1 MAAIAALM
9 DWLIDGA
16 PGLKESDQICERL
29 GIELRA
35 AGIPVDRI
43 NVFVVTLHPH
53 VLGRAFR
60 WTPGEPVKIS
70 HLTLAFQQSDV
81 YKKSPAAEVMRRNI
95 ELRRRLDR
103 GLSADDFAVLHEL
116 AAQGFTD
123 YVCLPLV
130 FTSGEVHA
138 ISLAS
143 MAPSGFSDQHIEQVR
158 QVVRPLARLAEIMAL
173 RRTGVNLLDTY
184 VGRKSGERIL
194 AGRIFKGDIETLSA
208 VIWFSDLRGFT
219 ELSGRL
225 SPREIIDTLNELFD
239 CQVPAI
245 EACGGEVLKFIG
257 DGLLAIFPLSDP
269 ATAPDRCAAALS
281 AAERAFAALERRN
294 ATAPHRIQ
302 FGLALHIGEFA
313 YGNIGG
319 ASRLDFTAIGPAVNL
334 TARLEG
340 LTGQLGRPL
349 VVSEEF
355 ARHTSIGLEEIGSFT
370 LKGVGRAQR
379 VFAPHRLPEPTG
391 GG

>member
-1 MAAIAALM
+1 MERIDALV

-16 PGLKESDQICERL
+16 PGKPEGSQVCEHL
-29 GIELRA
+29 GTELRA
-35 AGIPVDRI
+35 AGIPVDRL
-43 NVFVVTLHPH
+43 NVFVITLHPN

-60 WTPGEPVKIS
+60 WAPGEPVRVNN
-70 HLTLAFQQSDV
+70 LTLAFQQSAAYTRSPVADV
-81 YKKSPAAEVMRRNI
+81 MAKNI
-95 ELRRRLDR
+95 ELRRRLSE
-103 GLSADDFAVLHEL
+103 GPAAADYPVLCEL
-116 AAQGFTD
+116 IEQGFTD

-130 FTSGEVHA
+130 FTTGEVHA

-143 MAPSGFSDQHIEQVR
+143 REPQGFGEEHLR
-158 QVVRPLARLAEIMAL
+158 QIRRILRPLARLAEILAL
-173 RRTGVNLLDTY
+173 RRTAVNLLDTY

-194 AGRIFKGDIETLSA
+194 AGRIFKGDIESLSA

-225 SPREIIDTLNELFD
+225 TPREIIDTLNELFE

-245 EACGGEVLKFIG
+245 EEHGGEVLKFIG
-257 DGLLAIFPLSDP
+257 DGLLAIFPLPDQAAAP
-269 ATAPDRCAAALS
+269 ARCAAALA
-281 AAERAFAALERRN
+281 AAEQAFAALERRN
-294 ATAPHRIQ
+294 TAATHRIQ

-319 ASRLDFTAIGPAVNL
+319 SSRLDFTAIGPAVNL

-349 VVSEEF
+349 VLSQEL
-355 ARHTSIGLEEIGSFT
+355 AQHTSIPLEEVGTFS
-370 LKGVGRAQR
+370 LKGVRTPQR
-379 VFAPHRLPEPTG
+379 VLAPLRSPQP
-391 GG
+391 